1 MGIGEMAEMCAKL
14 ETEFDLKASAVLLN
28 LVSPLA
34 MASEVDIDALRGRSD
49 PALHFALERGI
60 IERERAAYV
69 RQKVPVEQVAVERLS
84 HWTSD
89 LDLLA
94 RLGRSLDKI
103 SI

>member
-1 MGIGEMAEMCAKL
+1 MCGKL
-14 ETEFDLKASAVLLN
+14 ETEFDLKAAAVLLN

-34 MASEVDIDALRGRSD
+34 MASDGDIDALRGRSD

-69 RQKVPVEQVAVERLS
+69 AQKITAPQVAVERAS

-89 LDLLA
+89 LDLLDQ
-94 RLGRSLDKI
+94 LSRSLDKI
-103 SI
+103 SV